1 MAGQTRL
8 CRCLAGNL
16 IAVALVSDRNVQE
29 FKYSFSLDY
38 KNAVAVCFGRQA
50 PSQLFLK
57 LRLVLVRTA
66 FAEPGFQDFNVCSR
80 LLSSSD

>member
-1 MAGQTRL
+1 MAEQTRL

-16 IAVALVSDRNVQE
+16 IAVALVSDRSVQE
-29 FKYSFSLDY
+29 FKYSLSLDY

-57 LRLVLVRTA
+57 LRLVLVRPA
-66 FAEPGFQDFNVCSR
+66 
-80 LLSSSD
+80 LLSPVFRI